1 MKISKVRIE
10 NFRCIRELDVN
21 LDDTTVFIGANNS
34 GKTAILEAVRIA
46 LSRRWGRRG
55 TGFTEHDVH
64 SPGET
69 HDPKT
74 APPVRVLVRLEETD
88 SEPWDPD
95 MVSALDDLI
104 VINDLGRNLISL
116 RVTCEW
122 KGESEAF
129 EPAWEFLNPSGQPLT
144 QRAQRA
150 TNLSGFFSYVPLFY
164 LSALRDAAG
173 QFDPRSSLWGGL
185 LKSIRIPSAIES
197 EVQSTLDGLD
207 SQLLAADPRL
217 ADIA

>member
-21 LDDTTVFIGANNS
+21 LDNTTVFIGANNS

-129 EPAWEFLNPSGQPLT
+129 EPAWEFLNPSGQPGAGAG
-144 QRAQRA
+144 RARLGKNA
-150 TNLSGFFSYVPLFY
+150 CSDLP
-164 LSALRDAAG
+164 DC
-173 QFDPRSSLWGGL
+173 
-185 LKSIRIPSAIES
+185 E
-197 EVQSTLDGLD
+197 D
-207 SQLLAADPRL
+207 SR
-217 ADIA
+217 

>member
-21 LDDTTVFIGANNS
+21 LDNTTVFIGANNS

-116 RVTCEW
+116 RV
-122 KGESEAF
+122 
-129 EPAWEFLNPSGQPLT
+129 
-144 QRAQRA
+144 
-150 TNLSGFFSYVPLFY
+150 
-164 LSALRDAAG
+164 
-173 QFDPRSSLWGGL
+173 
-185 LKSIRIPSAIES
+185 
-197 EVQSTLDGLD
+197 
-207 SQLLAADPRL
+207 
-217 ADIA
+217 